1 MSIKT
6 GRYGLVSWDPT
17 GGTTAAPLIAIN
29 GWKLSQKTNYEDVTC
44 FQDPNLVYVPGLKD
58 VSGSLAGFW
67 DSANTEI
74 FDAVDSPTP
83 GLLELMPNNT
93 EPLVLWKGLAYLDA
107 DIDCT
112 VKGAP
117 KVASNFKAAAAW
129 TPPPSA
135 P

>member
-6 GRYGLVSWDPT
+6 GRYGLVSWDKT
-17 GGTTAAPLIAIN
+17 GGATATPLIALN
-29 GWKLSQKTNYEDVTC
+29 GWKLSQKQTFEDVTC
-44 FQDPNLVYVPGLKD
+44 FQDPNLVFVPGLKD
-58 VSGSLAGFW
+58 LSGNLVGFW
-67 DSANTEI
+67 DSSNTEI

-83 GLLELMPNNT
+83 GMLELMPNNT

-117 KVASNFKAAAAW
+117 KVSSTFKAAGPW